1 MKKEQRIKILDN
13 CDQMR
18 EMLLDFEN
26 KIMVIRKEVEGK
38 IIHNRRLED
47 TQYE

>member
-38 IIHNRRLED
+38 IINKERKV
-47 TQYE
+47 